1 MAVPDAVPD
10 AVSDAECHRAVPDA
24 VPHRA
29 VPGAASHRAGAGAGA
44 EPPDG
49 EVPRYLRVAAALR
62 DDLVRRTLAPGG
74 RLPSE
79 RSLAQRYHVN
89 RQTVRSALQLLR
101 EERLVV
107 TDRRG
112 TFAAD
117 GPADDGL
124 PPSGPPSAP
133 AAARPVFPGGS
144 RAADALVR
152 ASLGWEPPPA
162 ALAPRLHLAPGEPTL
177 VHRHR
182 VLAPQGR
189 ELQRAVSWFSRPAL
203 DEIPQLARYRRTRS
217 WGGRPDLR
225 LLYHWMHQAG
235 LRATHRESVR
245 VPAGAAGAAAGGA
258 ARLSVHRVVSD
269 QHGHVLEVTD
279 IDFSAQE
286 AAWTYEYSL

>member
-1 MAVPDAVPD
+1 MAVPDSAPD
-10 AVSDAECHRAVPDA
+10 S
-24 VPHRA
+24 
-29 VPGAASHRAGAGAGA
+29 
-44 EPPDG
+44 EPPEG
-49 EVPRYLRVAAALR
+49 VVPRYLRVAAALR
-62 DDLVRRTLAPGG
+62 DDLVRHALAPGS

-112 TFAAD
+112 TFAAHD
-117 GPADDGL
+117 
-124 PPSGPPSAP
+124 PSLGGTPRPGPPPAPSAS
-133 AAARPVFPGGS
+133 RPVFPGGP

-152 ASLGWEPPPA
+152 ASLGWEPPPS

-182 VLAPQGR
+182 VLAPQGP
-189 ELQRAVSWFSRPAL
+189 ELQRAVSWFSRAAL
-203 DEIPQLARYRRTRS
+203 EEIPQLARYRRARY
-217 WGGRPDLR
+217 GVRQPDLR

-245 VPAGAAGAAAGGA
+245 VPPGPGGAAADGA

-279 IDFSAQE
+279 IEFSARE